1 MSSQRMTVESFGR
14 FAPAGGARRAR
25 RRVNGFTV
33 REAFSSHGQNF
44 LPVSLRGGL
53 DRFVGERGL
62 WSHRFRVGNRPARA
76 AALALAVGC
85 CLTFA
90 PSSRALAEDAAP
102 QADSTEYTH
111 TIEQAVERFR
121 ARDFNQARTLFQ
133 AAHKLDPSA
142 RTLRGVGL
150 TDFESGRYAVAIA
163 ELESALADTR
173 KPLDAQQRIE
183 VQQVIAHARGF
194 VGNLELQITP
204 KEASVTIDGI
214 LVRGDAYSLDAGE
227 HVLRA
232 SASGYVEAEQTVRVL
247 PADLTRA
254 VLTLEPLKP
263 ETPTPV
269 AAIGGDSTQL
279 TAAWIVGGIGVAG
292 VIVGSVFGV
301 RSILKHNESDQYC
314 GKDGFCSDP
323 RGVSAMDAARSAGD
337 ISTVAFIAGGLAL
350 GAGTVLLLTAPS
362 DAATEHPQSATR
374 VLIGPGAVRVV
385 GVF

>member
-1 MSSQRMTVESFGR
+1 M
-14 FAPAGGARRAR
+14 
-25 RRVNGFTV
+25 
-33 REAFSSHGQNF
+33 
-44 LPVSLRGGL
+44 
-53 DRFVGERGL
+53 
-62 WSHRFRVGNRPARA
+62 GNRPARA